1 MTNGASPLARP
12 AEPFELDRPG
22 ADDGAPVHQLI
33 DLCPPLEPNSLYCNL
48 LQCTHF
54 ADTCVI
60 ARQEGEVIG
69 FLSAYVLPSRPDAL
83 FVWQVAV
90 SPRARKRGLGGA
102 MLMELLARP
111 ACARVRHL
119 LSTITE
125 SNRPSWSL
133 FEALARRLGAKLER
147 QPLFDRTRHLAGK
160 ADSETLVTIG
170 PFEPIR

>member
-1 MTNGASPLARP
+1 LTAASPRAR
-12 AEPFELDRPG
+12 AAGLSELGRPS
-22 ADDGAPVHQLI
+22 ADDGTLVHRLI
-33 DLCPPLEPNSLYCNL
+33 DRCPPLEPNSLYCNL

-60 ARQEGEVIG
+60 ARQGGEAVG
-69 FLSAYVLPSRPDAL
+69 FLSAYLPPTRPDAV

-90 SPRARKRGLGGA
+90 GPQARKQGLGGA

-111 ACARVRHL
+111 ACARVRYL

-125 SNRPSWSL
+125 SNQPSWSL
-133 FEALARRLGAKLER
+133 FEALARRLGAGLER
-147 QPLFDRTRHLAGK
+147 KPLFDRMRHLDDK

-170 PFEPIR
+170 PFEPVR